1 MAFIETEI
9 LIFTKKSLLEKYSY
23 ENFSLLK
30 KENAT
35 FKNPYFSGYLET
47 QNYYLIAS
55 NKFRTH
61 EEYLNSDERWEKL
74 WETVIIDIIFP
85 DEINY
90 PQESEDEIP
99 DYLKSK
105 TDDESFGV
113 LKVEDKYRG
122 DLELMLRNMIEMSE
136 VQSIIFASQYQDN
149 NKEIILGTIQ
159 IEVFLEKLFKN
170 EILANVFYVL
180 SD

>member
-1 MAFIETEI
+1 M
-9 LIFTKKSLLEKYSY
+9 
-23 ENFSLLK
+23 
-30 KENAT
+30 
-35 FKNPYFSGYLET
+35 
-47 QNYYLIAS
+47 
-55 NKFRTH
+55 
-61 EEYLNSDERWEKL
+61 NSDERWEKL
-74 WETVIIDIIFP
+74 WGTVIIDIVFP

-90 PQESEDEIP
+90 PKESEDEIP